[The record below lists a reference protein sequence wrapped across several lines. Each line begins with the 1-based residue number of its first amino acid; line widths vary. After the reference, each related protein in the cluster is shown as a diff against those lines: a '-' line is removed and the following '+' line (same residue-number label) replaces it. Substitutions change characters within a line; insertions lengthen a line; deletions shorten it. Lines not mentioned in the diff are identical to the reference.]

1 MYKVCA
7 HYQGTIILLE
17 EFECEPEAEEFML
30 HPYYLTYDDG
40 DDEIKRVVD
49 YVKNEQPVIYPDEM
63 FIEKDSSTNI
73 DKSDNLTNI
82 GPDDLPY

>member
-17 EFECEPEAEEFML
+17 EFECKPEAEEFML

-40 DDEIKRVVD
+40 DDEI
-49 YVKNEQPVIYPDEM
+49 IYPDEM
-63 FIEKDSSTNI
+63 FIEKDSSTNV
-73 DKSDNLTNI
+73 DKSNNLTDI